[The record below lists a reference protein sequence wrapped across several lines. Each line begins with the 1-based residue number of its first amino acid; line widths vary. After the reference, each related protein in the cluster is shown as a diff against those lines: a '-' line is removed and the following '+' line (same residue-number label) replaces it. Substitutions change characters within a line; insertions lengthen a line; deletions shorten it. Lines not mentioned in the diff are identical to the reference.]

1 MEWNETQGQAT
12 LALWDKTDLL
22 GRSPSYFAFSIS
34 SRDGLDRACPS
45 PPTDTLS
52 GSRWGSAGFAS
63 STALPLAVE
72 SYLDI
77 NTKDEKVDFSTLNT
91 QWPGFPPCLPE
102 QKHSD
107 PCSRQASGRS
117 KTSGADL
124 ARGFVLY
131 RPFIRADG
139 WRVWSRMACKATT
152 PTHRC
157 LRRWSRQFF
166 RAEAE
171 RFITDDWRVGGRR
184 GTTHVGGTHTHRS

>member
-1 MEWNETQGQAT
+1 MKHQDKQPWHCGTRLICLEDLHLT
-12 LALWDKTDLL
+12 LL
-22 GRSPSYFAFSIS
+22 SPSPAGMALTGPALPLW
-34 SRDGLDRACPS
+34 R
-45 PPTDTLS
+45 DTLS

-63 STALPLAVE
+63 SIALPLAVE

-77 NTKDEKVDFSTLNT
+77 NTKDEKVDFSNLNT

-131 RPFIRADG
+131 RPIIRADG

-157 LRRWSRQFF
+157 LRRWSKLFF

-171 RFITDDWRVGGRR
+171 RFITDDWRVSGRR
-184 GTTHVGGTHTHRS
+184 GTTHVGGMHTHRC